1 MIIICAVTDVLP
13 ALSLAYEQAES
24 GLLSRPPRDVRN
36 DHLVDWRL
44 ILHAYG
50 FLGLMECTCA
60 MAMTFWYLQRKGLY
74 FSDLVL
80 AYGGYQGSVSPAQ
93 YSEDIYVAQSIYFFT
108 LVVSE
113 PWWSAAQ
120 GYNSN
125 SSQSVCRSCSG
136 VTSSPRVP
144 DDSVSSSTPRSLT
157 KTVRAT
163 RCSFPQWYV
172 RFYFASF
179 SRKSCSFLAQYS
191 PLVSRSRTF
200 QMGTDTFRSS
210 RGPSS
215 REVPLSSTS
224 FCPSR

>member
-125 SSQSVCRSCSG
+125 SSQSCLQIMQWG
-136 VTSSPRVP
+136 N
-144 DDSVSSSTPRSLT
+144 LL
-157 KTVRAT
+157 AT
-163 RCSFPQWYV
+163 RTRRLSVFQHPPIFNKDGKGNPMLLPAMVCAILFCI
-172 RFYFASF
+172 FF
-179 SRKSCSFLAQYS
+179 S
-191 PLVSRSRTF
+191 
-200 QMGTDTFRSS
+200 
-210 RGPSS
+210 
-215 REVPLSSTS
+215 
-224 FCPSR
+224 